1 MLKKLFAPI
10 DMTQGKIYKVILI
23 FMVPIFLSYI
33 FQQIYTLTDAIIVG
47 QNLSAN
53 EVNGVNDVGSLTYI
67 VLQFAYGCAA
77 GFSVLSS
84 AFQGEHD
91 EVGVRKSFFAQVV
104 LSFIISI
111 FLTIISISLI
121 DPLLSLVGLSAS
133 TGGQT
138 YEAAKTYIFIIF
150 LGTICQVAYNQIC
163 SLLRSIGDSITPL
176 LFLIASTILNI
187 FLDLLFIV
195 VFHMGV
201 AGAAIATILAQ
212 GISAALCYIYT
223 FIKYPYLRFKKED
236 LNIEWKLYWK
246 HLKLGLPL
254 AFQFSILAIGL
265 ITLQSTIIKFDTTL
279 AGEVIDNGPAQLTI
293 IKFDTTL
300 AGEVIDNGPAQLA
313 YGAANKVQTFLMTPL
328 NALGTAML
336 SYCGQNYGAKLYKR
350 VKKGITTGV
359 IIMLLMYA
367 VLLCLAL
374 LLLIDDTYLKIFY
387 SSESISEKTSYLG
400 RLNILF
406 TVPFFPFLGVL
417 FILRCS
423 LQGIEK
429 PLVPFLAGVGEL
441 LARTLLCSFGPYI
454 FVQTI
459 STSID
464 LYNNPGS
471 YIITC
476 LADPFAW
483 FVACIILATG
493 FIIYI
498 YIPLKKKL
506 KSDDSQENKLDFQP
520 KNL

>member
-91 EVGVRKSFFAQVV
+91 EVGVRKSFFAQIV

-236 LNIEWKLYWK
+236 FNIEWKLYWK

-265 ITLQSTIIKFDTTL
+265 ITLQS
-279 AGEVIDNGPAQLTI
+279 TI

-350 VKKGITTGV
+350 VKKGITTAV
-359 IIMLLMYA
+359 ILMLLMY
-367 VLLCLAL
+367 VILLCLAL

-400 RLNILF
+400 RLNVLF
-406 TVPFFPFLGVL
+406 TVPFFPLLGVL

-454 FVQTI
+454 FVQAI

-471 YIITC
+471 YIVTC

-483 FVACIILATG
+483 LVACIILTTG

-498 YIPLKKKL
+498 YVPLKKKL
-506 KSDDSQENKLDFQP
+506 KSDDSQENKLDSQP

>member
-265 ITLQSTIIKFDTTL
+265 ITLQSTIIKFDTT
-279 AGEVIDNGPAQLTI
+279 QL
-293 IKFDTTL
+293 
-300 AGEVIDNGPAQLA
+300 GVVIDNGPAQLA
-313 YGAANKVQTFLMTPL
+313 YGAVNKLQTFLMCPL

-336 SYCGQNYGAKLYKR
+336 SYCGQNQGAHKFDR
-350 VKKGITTGV
+350 INKGIKQAFV
-359 IIMLLMYA
+359 ILFIMYLID
-367 VLLCLAL
+367 LAISG
-374 LLLIDDTYLKIFY
+374 LLLINDTFMTIFY
-387 SSESISEKTSYLG
+387 SSSSISDKSIYLG
-400 RLNILF
+400 KLNLF
-406 TVPFFPFLGVL
+406 TVMPFFFLVGSIFL
-417 FILRCS
+417 LRGS
-423 LQGIEK
+423 IQGIGK
-429 PLVPFLAGVGEL
+429 PIIPFCAGIFEL
-441 LARTLLCSFGPYI
+441 IARTLTCLFIPYL
-454 FVQTI
+454 FVDQI
-459 STSID
+459 SSSLD
-464 LYNNPGS
+464 LYENPAS
-471 YIITC
+471 FIATC
-476 LADPFAW
+476 AADPIAW
-483 FVACIILATG
+483 VMSLIPLTFG
-493 FIIYI
+493 YFIYI
-498 YIPLKKKL
+498 YKPYKKYKREMLK
-506 KSDDSQENKLDFQP
+506 EEI
-520 KNL
+520 

>member
-236 LNIEWKLYWK
+236 FNIEWKLYWK

-279 AGEVIDNGPAQLTI
+279 AGEVIDNGPA
-293 IKFDTTL
+293 
-300 AGEVIDNGPAQLA
+300 
-313 YGAANKVQTFLMTPL
+313 
-328 NALGTAML
+328 
-336 SYCGQNYGAKLYKR
+336 
-350 VKKGITTGV
+350 
-359 IIMLLMYA
+359 
-367 VLLCLAL
+367 
-374 LLLIDDTYLKIFY
+374 
-387 SSESISEKTSYLG
+387 
-400 RLNILF
+400 
-406 TVPFFPFLGVL
+406 
-417 FILRCS
+417 
-423 LQGIEK
+423 
-429 PLVPFLAGVGEL
+429 
-441 LARTLLCSFGPYI
+441 
-454 FVQTI
+454 
-459 STSID
+459 
-464 LYNNPGS
+464 
-471 YIITC
+471 
-476 LADPFAW
+476 
-483 FVACIILATG
+483 
-493 FIIYI
+493 
-498 YIPLKKKL
+498 
-506 KSDDSQENKLDFQP
+506 
-520 KNL
+520 

>member
-10 DMTQGKIYKVILI
+10 DMTQGKIYKVILL

-77 GFSVLSS
+77 GFSVISS
-84 AFQGEHD
+84 ASQGEHD
-91 EVGVRKSFFAQVV
+91 LEGVRKSFFAQLV
-104 LSFIISI
+104 LSFFISI
-111 FLTIISISLI
+111 FLTVISISLI
-121 DPLLSLVGLSAS
+121 DPLLSLVGLNAN
-133 TGGQT
+133 TGGAT

-195 VFHMGV
+195 IFHMGV
-201 AGAAIATILAQ
+201 AGAAIATIMAQ
-212 GISAALCYIYT
+212 GISALLCYIYT
-223 FIKYPYLRFKKED
+223 FIKYPFLRFKKED
-236 LNIEWKLYWK
+236 LHIEWKLYWK

-254 AFQFSILAIGL
+254 ALQFSILAIGL

-279 AGEVIDNGPAQLTI
+279 T
-293 IKFDTTL
+293 
-300 AGEVIDNGPAQLA
+300 GEVIDNGPAQLA

-336 SYCGQNYGAKLYKR
+336 SFCGQNFGAKLYKR
-350 VKKGITTGV
+350 VKKGISTA
-359 IIMLLMYA
+359 IIMMLIMYVFLLSI
-367 VLLCLAL
+367 AL
-374 LLLIDDTYLKIFY
+374 LLLIDDAYLKIFY
-387 SSESISEKTSYLG
+387 AAENISEKTSYLG

-406 TVPFFPFLGVL
+406 TIPFFPLLGTL

-423 LQGIEK
+423 IQGIEK
-429 PLVPFLAGVGEL
+429 PIIPFLAGIGEL
-441 LARTLLCSFGPYI
+441 LARTLLCLFGPYI
-454 FVQTI
+454 FVNVI

-464 LYNNPGS
+464 LYANPGS
-471 YIITC
+471 YILTC
-476 LADPFAW
+476 MADPFAW
-483 FVACIILATG
+483 LVACLILGTG
-493 FIIYI
+493 YAICIYLPI
-498 YIPLKKKL
+498 RKNAKKEIKETEETNQNTEKTL
-506 KSDDSQENKLDFQP
+506 QK
-520 KNL
+520 